1 MERKK
6 KLQTKLVFAD
16 VFKIKTET
24 EIQLDGSLTVTPIDW
39 KEDDIILRT
48 PTNRKPPTLYGK
60 MQYLVSGKAVFVPSQ
75 KREEP
80 KYKELY
86 NDKKF
91 LVVKETKNDIIFKI
105 QAEKE
110 YFNSKN
116 AVKPVLNS
124 FKNAKDWIDGEIK
137 TRSNHG
143 SKQNLLQGR

>member
-24 EIQLDGSLTVTPIDW
+24 EINLDGSLTVTPVDW
-39 KEDDIILRT
+39 NEEEIVLRT
-48 PTNRKPPTLYGK
+48 PNNRKPPSIYGK
-60 MQYLVSGKAVFVPSQ
+60 MEYLLSGKAVFKPSQ
-75 KREEP
+75 KRAEP

-86 NDKKF
+86 NDEKF
-91 LVVKETKNDIIFKI
+91 LVVKETKTDYIFKI
-105 QAEKE
+105 QAAKD
-110 YFNSKN
+110 YFDSKFQ
-116 AVKPVLNS
+116 AKPVLNS